1 MDLQMNYSRAQINQH
16 SWGQFV
22 DIEQNIVYIPTNNEI
37 QILYLITSLSLFQ
50 IFILFIIFEY
60 LLFG

>member
-1 MDLQMNYSRAQINQH
+1 MNHTLVQINEH
-16 SWGQFV
+16 AWGHFI
-22 DIEQNIVYIPTNNEI
+22 DIEQNIVYIPPNNEI

>member
-1 MDLQMNYSRAQINQH
+1 MNVTIAQMNQD
-16 SWGQFV
+16 SWGQYI

-50 IFILFIIFEY
+50 IFMLFIIFEY
-60 LLFG
+60 LLFN

>member
-1 MDLQMNYSRAQINQH
+1 MNHTLVQINEH
-16 SWGQFV
+16 AWGQFI
-22 DIEQNIVYIPTNNEI
+22 DIEQNVVYIPPNNEI

>member
-1 MDLQMNYSRAQINQH
+1 MNVTIAQMNQD
-16 SWGQFV
+16 SWGQFI
-22 DIEQNIVYIPTNNEI
+22 DIEQNVVYIPTNNEI

-50 IFILFIIFEY
+50 IFMLFIIFEY

>member
-1 MDLQMNYSRAQINQH
+1 MNVTIAQMNQD
-16 SWGQFV
+16 SWGQFI

-60 LLFG
+60 LLFN